1 MNKQEFISLI
11 EHPETLGKKNIPA
24 LKNIAADFPYFQNVQ
39 LLLTKALHNEKHY
52 EFEKQLKY
60 TALMVPDRSV
70 LFNYIYQASIV
81 DTSDIKPSDNVV
93 DPVIAAISEIDPPVA
108 LQLNE
113 SVVLPEPIIEPLVI
127 VDSSLIEEFVEPS
140 IDELEETKLADEIIE
155 PIPSVTKQEEII
167 PLAVEPP
174 APIINNEEHSFTEW
188 LRAITAGTQPIIN
201 TPILEA
207 EKIQTLSS
215 IPPDTNTKPQPSNVP
230 EFESVLDKFLRE
242 NPRMSRPKAE
252 FYNPVNMAKQSVE
265 DNDAFVTET
274 LANVYYKQGHYKKA
288 IKAYEKLCLIYPHK
302 MSYFAGLIQ
311 KIKTENKD

>member
-11 EHPETLGKKNIPA
+11 EHPSTLGKKNIPA

-70 LFNYIYQASIV
+70 LFNYIYHASTA
-81 DTSDIKPSDNVV
+81 DTSEVKPSENVV
-93 DPVIAAISEIDPPVA
+93 DPVIAAITEIDTTFA

-113 SVVLPEPIIEPLVI
+113 SVVLPEPNIEPIVV
-127 VDSSLIEEFVEPS
+127 VDSSPVEEFIEPS
-140 IDELEETKLADEIIE
+140 IDEPEAPKLADEIIK

-167 PLAVEPP
+167 PLADVPP
-174 APIINNEEHSFTEW
+174 APIISNEEHSFTEW
-188 LRAITAGTQPIIN
+188 LKAITAGTQSIVN
-201 TPILEA
+201 TSILEA
-207 EKIQTLSS
+207 EKIHTLSS

-230 EFESVLDKFLRE
+230 EFESVLDKFIRE

-252 FYNPVNMAKQSVE
+252 FYSPVNMAKQSVE

>member
-1 MNKQEFISLI
+1 LNKQEFISLI

-70 LFNYIYQASIV
+70 LFNYIYHTSVV
-81 DTSDIKPSDNVV
+81 DTPGIKPSENVQ
-93 DPVIAAISEIDPPVA
+93 DPVIAAISEIDTPFA

-113 SVVLPEPIIEPLVI
+113 SVVLPEPIIEPIVD
-127 VDSSLIEEFVEPS
+127 VDSSPVEEFVEPS
-140 IDELEETKLADEIIE
+140 INEPEATKLAVEIIE
-155 PIPSVTKQEEII
+155 PISSVTKQEEIT
-167 PLAVEPP
+167 LADVSPT
-174 APIINNEEHSFTEW
+174 PILNNEEHSFAEW
-188 LRAITAGTQPIIN
+188 LKAISAGTQSMVN
-201 TPILEA
+201 TPISEA

-230 EFESVLDKFLRE
+230 QFESVLDKFLRE

-252 FYNPVNMAKQSVE
+252 FYNPVNMAKQSVAE
-265 DNDAFVTET
+265 NDEFVTET
-274 LANVYYKQGHYKKA
+274 LANVYYKQGHLKKA